1 MLEHTNE
8 LEPTIGEANA
18 INHILN
24 TSPKEE
30 AERLLNEFK
39 VLGLSH
45 ITSTACA
52 VKVCEN
58 VLNTY
63 PHNYFRHEHWKA
75 VKTLLLYNPIGLTE
89 KIF

>member
-8 LEPTIGEANA
+8 LEPTFGEANA

-52 VKVCEN
+52 IKVCEN